1 MLENFKSSKCR
12 TWACFCI
19 GTLSIKFANLGK
31 FIFLIQWLIQKEFHS
46 IMVLRRSRSS
56 PFFPK
61 KKSSVLESESI
72 TLLYDQML
80 QMRDPNCAKSEMK
93 CYLEVNQ
100 MMIKNDFSRRRN
112 IFKSSGDNNSMT

>member
-1 MLENFKSSKCR
+1 MGFVRYPDGDSGM
-12 TWACFCI
+12 FPDYHDPV
-19 GTLSIKFANLGK
+19 NLDDHLTGAYV
-31 FIFLIQWLIQKEFHS
+31 FVNLIWIY
-46 IMVLRRSRSS
+46 
-56 PFFPK
+56 K

-100 MMIKNDFSRRRN
+100 MMIKNDFQDGGKLSN
-112 IFKSSGDNNSMT
+112 